1 MDVDRNHRLR
11 PATWQPSPH
20 CDHRPDWAVPE
31 LVVIHCISLPE
42 GEFGTGY
49 PQVLFCDGLDG
60 SEAPEF
66 ADLEGVRVA
75 PHLLIERGGELT
87 QFVAFNRRAWHAGQ
101 SSWRGRNGC
110 NGFSIGIE
118 LEGAV
123 ASAYSAVQYEVLLDV
138 LAALMRRY
146 PRINASAIV
155 GHNEIAPERKFDPG
169 PHFNWSGVLA
179 ALYRR

>member
-87 QFVAFNRRAWHAGQ
+87 QFVAFTGAHGTPDSRVGEDAMDVMAFPLGLNWK
-101 SSWRGRNGC
+101 GRW
-110 NGFSIGIE
+110 
-118 LEGAV
+118 

-169 PHFNWSGVLA
+169 PHFTWSGVLA